1 MWRRE
6 RGGGGGCDG
15 EPAMVGWGF
24 GPNQRVAVRT
34 LIFFNVLSIS
44 PCSLRAAA
52 MANSEYRHEHYG
64 MSGYLTC
71 PRSSFASRCV
81 SVRRA

>member
-1 MWRRE
+1 
-6 RGGGGGCDG
+6 
-15 EPAMVGWGF
+15 MVGWGF

-71 PRSSFASRCV
+71 PRSSFASSCV